1 MRLTANFNLSEF
13 QCKCGCD
20 MPRLVMEN
28 VFRLADTLQFLRFRT
43 QSRVNINSSYR
54 CEEHNK
60 SSGSKST
67 SQHVLGKA
75 ADITVE
81 GMTPDEVATLI
92 ERLMAEEVLNSGGV
106 GRYNT
111 FTHIDMRGKNA
122 RWDNTTK

>member
-54 CEEHNK
+54 CEGHNK
-60 SSGSKST
+60 SIGSKST

-81 GMTPDEVATLI
+81 GMTPDEVAALI

-111 FTHIDMRGKNA
+111 FTHIDLRGRNA
-122 RWDNTTK
+122 RWDNTAK